1 MSDSKKK
8 QHKSDNN
15 AMVANWEIE
24 GDRDI
29 LENIRVKNFF
39 KKVSFMLLVIMKR
52 KSFKLPELRQS
63 HGVKDETTIRGK
75 SRGCK
80 R

>member
-1 MSDSKKK
+1 MIRKKK
-8 QHKSDNN
+8 HKSDNN

-39 KKVSFMLLVIMKR
+39 LKIIFYAPGNNEEKIF
-52 KSFKLPELRQS
+52 
-63 HGVKDETTIRGK
+63 
-75 SRGCK
+75 
-80 R
+80 

>member
-8 QHKSDNN
+8 HKSDNN

-29 LENIRVKNFF
+29 LENI
-39 KKVSFMLLVIMKR
+39 
-52 KSFKLPELRQS
+52 ELHINERN
-63 HGVKDETTIRGK
+63 
-75 SRGCK
+75 
-80 R
+80 